1 MPQSAYAALVSV
13 KSKLTHFFRTIPD
26 SSGLLLPLE
35 HKIHFSYHSWSNLP
49 RQRKSTFIII
59 IIIVIMQPT
68 KKKQKHNY
76 NQRITHVEQG
86 TFSPLVVYI

>member
-1 MPQSAYAALVSV
+1 MHHWLVLKVNSRISFAPFPTSV
-13 KSKLTHFFRTIPD
+13 
-26 SSGLLLPLE
+26 GLLHLLE
-35 HKIHFSYHSWSNLP
+35 HEIHFSYHSWSNLP

-76 NQRITHVEQG
+76 NQGITQVEQG
-86 TFSPLVVYI
+86 TSSPLTVCI